1 MRLNLRNSK
10 VVRVLILVAPVL
22 GLLVLHLATD
32 FGLRDVRALGRYF
45 RYRKDASV
53 RIWQGPESQGKL
65 TDFLPMGGDSLLVL
79 REGGLCVAEAGAL
92 RALGDSQG
100 VLRFFPM
107 AAGGPHWAAGTY
119 HRVLAWD
126 GARGMQHSLSVEGA
140 VWGVRGDRERPIVAI
155 EGADPGAGVVR
166 CFRRTGAGSYDLEGP
181 TIPITLDRWSAFDL
195 SPNGQRILANLP
207 NGKGVAVW
215 SLGDGQCLA
224 TWPTERSARIL
235 CFLDDDRVLFDQGP
249 TLKGLDG
256 AYADVRNRL
265 VMARVGGSTTPEGIL
280 ENFAAV
286 LSSAQWPDRRRLAFS
301 DMEGQVRVV
310 ELAPQPRLA
319 ATFAP
324 KGRGIPWRLRP
335 EGKRLWVLLKSDE
348 YRLEGYDVP

>member
-1 MRLNLRNSK
+1 MRLNLRESK
-10 VVRVLILVAPVL
+10 VVRLLILGVPLL
-22 GLLVLHLATD
+22 GLLGLHLATG
-32 FGLRDVRALGRYF
+32 FGLRDVRALGRYL
-45 RYRKDASV
+45 RYRKGATVSV
-53 RIWQGPESQGKL
+53 WQGPESQGKL
-65 TDFLPMGGDSLLVL
+65 TDFLPLGGDSLLVL
-79 REGGLCVAEAGAL
+79 REGGLCIAEAGAL

-100 VLRFFPM
+100 VLRFFPSE
-107 AAGGPHWAAGTY
+107 AGGPHWAAGTY

-126 GARGMQHSLSVEGA
+126 GARGMQHSLSVGGA

-155 EGADPGAGVVR
+155 EGSDSGAGVVR
-166 CFRRTGAGSYDLEGP
+166 GFRRTDVGFYDPEGP
-181 TIPITLDRWSAFDL
+181 AIPIALDRWSAFDL

-215 SLGDGQCLA
+215 SLSDGQRLA

-249 TLKGLDG
+249 ALKGLDA
-256 AYADVRNRL
+256 AYADARNRL
-265 VMARVGGSTTPEGIL
+265 MMARVGVSTTPEGIF

-286 LSSAQWPDRRRLAFS
+286 LSSAQWPDRRRLVFS

-324 KGRGIPWRLRP
+324 KGRGIPWRLRS
-335 EGKRLWVLLKSDE
+335 EGRRLWVLLKGGE
-348 YRLEGYDVP
+348 NRLEGYDMP

>member
-1 MRLNLRNSK
+1 MRLNLRKSK
-10 VVRVLILVAPVL
+10 VVRLLILVSPVV
-22 GLLVLHLATD
+22 GLLGLHLATG
-32 FGLRDVRALGRYF
+32 FGLRDVWALGRYL
-45 RYRKDASV
+45 RYREDAAV
-53 RIWQGPESQGKL
+53 RVWQGPESQGKL
-65 TDFLPMGGDSLLVL
+65 TDFLPLSGDSLLVL
-79 REGGLCVAEAGAL
+79 REGGLCIAEAGTL

-100 VLRFFPM
+100 ILRFFPGE
-107 AAGGPHWAAGTY
+107 AGGLHWAAGTY

-126 GARGMQHSLSVEGA
+126 GVRGMQHSLSVGGA

-155 EGADPGAGVVR
+155 EGSDPGEGVVR
-166 CFRRTGAGSYDLEGP
+166 CFRRTDAGFYDPEGSA
-181 TIPITLDRWSAFDL
+181 IPIALDRWSAFDL

-215 SLGDGQCLA
+215 SLGDGVRLA
-224 TWPTERSARIL
+224 AWPTERSARIL

-249 TLKGLDG
+249 KLKGLDA
-256 AYADVRNRL
+256 AYADIRNRL
-265 VMARVGGSTTPEGIL
+265 VMARVGGATAPEGIL

-286 LSSAQWPDRRRLAFS
+286 LSCAQWPDRRRLAFS

-335 EGKRLWVLLKSDE
+335 EGKRLWVLLKGDG
-348 YRLEGYDVP
+348 YRLEGFDVP